1 MLGSLARADPD
12 TYIAAVRTLIV
23 GFVLLFLVVGNVSAA
38 VHGHTSAAGSEVLL
52 HAGDAP
58 GSDPGW
64 PPACE
69 ICTHGLSSPADGP
82 NADGTAVVA
91 ARHLA
96 VPRNTGLWASWQD
109 WPADRPPKSAI
120 PD

>member
-82 NADGTAVVA
+82 NAIRDCGRLGRTGPPTD
-91 ARHLA
+91 L
-96 VPRNTGLWASWQD
+96 RNLQSLTD
-109 WPADRPPKSAI
+109 D
-120 PD
+120 